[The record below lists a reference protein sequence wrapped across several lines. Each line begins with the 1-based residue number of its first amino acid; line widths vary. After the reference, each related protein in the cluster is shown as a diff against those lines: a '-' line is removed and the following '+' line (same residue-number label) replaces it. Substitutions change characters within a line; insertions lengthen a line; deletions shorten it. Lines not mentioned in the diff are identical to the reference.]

1 MGGRKEVTLVDIVVP
16 PLGEVEEVRVV
27 RWLREVGDEVRAGEA
42 VAEVES
48 EKATFVIEAPIGGR
62 LFAILVPEGKA
73 AAPGEVIGKIAEREG
88 ER

>member
-1 MGGRKEVTLVDIVVP
+1 MVIRKEVALADIVVP

-27 RWLREVGDEVRAGEA
+27 RWLHEVGDEVQAGEA

-48 EKATFVIEAPIGGR
+48 QKATFVIEAPVAGK

-73 AAPGEVIGKIAEREG
+73 AAPGEVIGKILEREG
-88 ER
+88 VR